1 MFSDVVVVVVV
12 VVVVDCLDESDLHD
26 GDVEKACI

>member
-1 MFSDVVVVVVV
+1 MCCFDVDVV

-26 GDVEKACI
+26 GDVEKAYI